1 MEKEIKRLLA
11 SKLEKIEDLDK
22 HTQKISDAL
31 EAENTE
37 ELLKILSI
45 RQQLMEEIDS
55 IDSRLLSFF
64 EGNINIFAKYI
75 NDGDRELKEIYN
87 DIAVSLKKTREL
99 DSENIRDAQELFT
112 KLKEDISNLKQTE
125 NALKGYGII
134 GTSFR
139 DGAFIDTKK

>member
-64 EGNINIFAKYI
+64 EGDIDVFTKYI

-87 DIAVSLKKTREL
+87 DIAVSLKKTREF
-99 DSENIRDAQELFT
+99 DDKNMRAAQELHS
-112 KLKEDISNLKQTE
+112 KLKEDMSKLKQTE

-134 GTSFR
+134 GTSSS
-139 DGAFIDTKK
+139 DGAIIDTKK

>member
-45 RQQLMEEIDS
+45 RQQLMEEIDF

-64 EGNINIFAKYI
+64 EGDIDVFTKYI
-75 NDGDRELKEIYN
+75 KMVIEPG
-87 DIAVSLKKTREL
+87 
-99 DSENIRDAQELFT
+99 
-112 KLKEDISNLKQTE
+112 NL
-125 NALKGYGII
+125 
-134 GTSFR
+134 
-139 DGAFIDTKK
+139 

>member
-1 MEKEIKRLLA
+1 MEKEIKKLLA

-37 ELLKILSI
+37 ELLKILSV
-45 RQQLMEEIDS
+45 RQRLMEEIDF

-64 EGNINIFAKYI
+64 EGDIDVFTKYI

-87 DIAVSLKKTREL
+87 DIAVSLKKTREF
-99 DSENIRDAQELFT
+99 DDKNMRAAQELHS
-112 KLKEDISNLKQTE
+112 KLKEDMSKLKQTE

-134 GTSFR
+134 GTSSS